1 MSLFAY
7 VRESSAAG
15 TKPKLILLACI
26 RECLQAI
33 MMLPICANVTD
44 PAPVCG
50 SNQYGCDLELLQ
62 PWPLPAASWAP
73 WHGAMWQGR
82 PKG

>member
-7 VRESSAAG
+7 IRESSAAG

-33 MMLPICANVTD
+33 MMLPRCAIATD

-50 SNQYGCDLELLQ
+50 NNQNGCDLELLQ
-62 PWPLPAASWAP
+62 PWLLPAVP
-73 WHGAMWQGR
+73 
-82 PKG
+82 